1 MFMCEFRHAARRF
14 LVVLI
19 LLCPNALSA
28 QKSSPDDAWLTHVR
42 SLYTSTARDGL
53 KGFDCAV
60 RPDWRTLMAS
70 ANNGTVDAE
79 GERKIAVLSTVRV
92 TMHARMDGKSSIDW
106 KQDNSPAE
114 MADMLKQMEGGTR
127 QTLEGFLQ
135 FWTPF
140 ADLSMIPASST
151 GLEISKTADGGHL
164 LHAVDKD
171 ATVTETLDASDVLR
185 EYDVKM
191 TGQTIL
197 FTPTFTSTPAGLR
210 VTHFLTHIRPAN
222 SSEDQELQVGVAY
235 TSFDGFTIPTRL
247 DMTVVGTGIFNF
259 TMEGCKVNP

>member
-1 MFMCEFRHAARRF
+1 MPKLPLLAPPCLAA
-14 LVVLI
+14 LV
-19 LLCPNALSA
+19 LLFPTALSG
-28 QKSSPDDAWLTHVR
+28 QKTSPDDAWLTHVR

-53 KGFDCAV
+53 KAFDCTV

-79 GERKIAVLSTVRV
+79 GERKIAVLSTVRI

-106 KQDNSPAE
+106 KQDDSPAE
-114 MADMLKQMEGGTR
+114 LADMLKQMEGGTR

-140 ADLSMIPASST
+140 ADASVIPDSST
-151 GLEISKTADGGHL
+151 GMEISKTADGGHL

-171 ATVTETLDASDVLR
+171 TTVTETLDATDVLR
-185 EYDVKM
+185 EYDIKLN
-191 TGQTIL
+191 GQTIL
-197 FTPTFTSTPAGLR
+197 FTPTFTSTASGLR
-210 VTHFLTHIRPAN
+210 VTNFLAHIRPAN
-222 SSEDQELQVGVAY
+222 SNEDQELHVGVAY
-235 TSFDGFTIPTRL
+235 TSFDGFTIPTKL

-259 TMEGCKVNP
+259 TLEGCKINP